1 MVRCIK
7 SIAAFARSRKMQAI
21 IVCVAIGVVL
31 SETAVRSLSRESQSP
46 PSLASFDR
54 VATSQPQAENSC
66 QSFEFSFL
74 NPSCS
79 KRSKNHAARMKHR
92 VATFIG
98 GHSDASA
105 SPATGPT
112 PFATQSEGTISENTA
127 EVGVPQ
133 RAGKYP
139 VAKIRQP
146 ERRSATEA
154 IKANERSLQ
163 DGSRRRKT
171 VCSQSRRYNDQCLR
185 ERSPGNARAA
195 QVVAESQITGGA
207 GRAR

>member
-7 SIAAFARSRKMQAI
+7 SIAAFARSRNMQAI

-46 PSLASFDR
+46 PSLASLDS
-54 VATSQPQAENSC
+54 VTTSQPQVENSC

-92 VATFIG
+92 VATFIR
-98 GHSDASA
+98 GHSD
-105 SPATGPT
+105 GPT
-112 PFATQSEGTISENTA
+112 PFATKSEGTISENTA
-127 EVGVPQ
+127 DVGVPQ

-146 ERRSATEA
+146 ERRSATEV
-154 IKANERSLQ
+154 IKANERPLQ
-163 DGSRRRKT
+163 DGSRDRKT

-195 QVVAESQITGGA
+195 QVVAELQITGGA
-207 GRAR
+207 ARAR